1 MKAFLALLRR
11 EFIEHRGA
19 FFVAPL
25 VLVGILFVLTLLAFG
40 VDRMDTR
47 WSGVLVTI
55 LPIRIFEIGFAG
67 FAFAWIVYLGFVL
80 FFYCADGFAA
90 DKRNNAMLFWKSMPV
105 SDLRVL
111 VSKLTAA
118 VTILPL
124 SVFLIALFSIVLL
137 FGVAYVTT
145 MIAGIA
151 SMSLLGGIAVVF
163 GQMTLAF
170 AVVLI
175 LSLLWYLPY
184 MALVGSLA
192 TAMGR
197 WALPLTLLLPTVISA
212 LEWVTLGGRH
222 PFDTQVWS
230 YLNYRSNFSALSFED
245 IDNYETLEDMA
256 AGFDAIGFIN
266 TTLATFDWVQA
277 GIGVIFAAVVI
288 YIASEYR
295 RRAAAN

>member
-105 SDLRVL
+105 SDLRIL
-111 VSKLTAA
+111 ISKLTAA

-124 SVFLIALFSIVLL
+124 SIFVIALFSIVLL

-192 TAMGR
+192 TVMGR

-256 AGFDAIGFIN
+256 AGFDALGFIN